1 MNFHKIDLDNW
12 KRKEIFNHFLN
23 QQTTF
28 SMTTE
33 IDISNLFR
41 HIKQKGY
48 KFYPTFIFLAA
59 TVVNSNAAFRMA
71 YNSDG
76 DLGYWEKIDPLYTIF
91 NRESESFSGI
101 WTPITNK
108 FGLFHDR
115 YLSDIDQYNGT
126 GKLFPK
132 NPIPENTFSI
142 SMVPWT
148 SFTGF
153 NLNINNN
160 SNYLLPIITAGK
172 FINKDDSIFLPLSL
186 QIHLSVCDGYH
197 AAMFMNA
204 IQELADCPDDWIK

>member
-12 KRKEIFNHFLN
+12 KTKEIFNHFLN

-33 IDISNLFR
+33 IDISTLFR

-48 KFYPTFIFLAA
+48 KFYPTFIFLTA
-59 TVVNSNAAFRMA
+59 TVVNSNAAFRMG
-71 YNSDG
+71 YYSDG
-76 DLGYWEKIDPLYTIF
+76 DLGYWEKADPLYTIF
-91 NRESESFSGI
+91 DRESESFSGI
-101 WTPITNK
+101 WTPITNS
-108 FGLFHDR
+108 FEIFHDR
-115 YLSDIDQYNGT
+115 YLADIDQYNGT

-132 NPIPENTFSI
+132 TPIPENTISI
-142 SMVPWT
+142 SMIPWT

-172 FINKDDSIFLPLSL
+172 FIKKDDSIFLPLSL
-186 QIHLSVCDGYH
+186 QLHHSVCDGYH
-197 AAMFMNA
+197 ASIFMNT
-204 IQELADCPDDWIK
+204 IQDLADRPDDWI